1 MTRLLLLAALAAA
14 TSVTIVGGSARANG
28 TACPA
33 ANAPNELVLVGGSGQ
48 TGQLGKPFA
57 QSFQVALANS
67 NGCPLTG
74 NLAGVTINFDAPGS
88 GASGI
93 FAGSA
98 SREAYVA
105 TDAQGIA
112 TAPPF
117 TANYT
122 AGSYTVDAHSDY
134 GTIELFLSNT
144 AAGLPAGISAG
155 TGTPQQ
161 ATVNSR
167 YAQPLQV
174 RVTDASGNPVQGAAV
189 SFSIVPG
196 STGAGASFLGGP
208 ANPVTDSNGVATSL
222 PLLANGTPGAFQV
235 VASADGIS
243 GVATFSLDNHAA
255 AAKLTAGE
263 PAQSATVHTRYGRPL
278 TARVVDA
285 SGLPV
290 EGAAITFSLGS
301 AAGGGGASGPDAAF
315 AGGSSQ
321 ATVLSDQNGQA
332 TSPPFTAGDTPG
344 GFTATATAAGAPDPV
359 SYRLQNL
366 PARLTASSRIRR
378 ASVGH
383 RMRSPLVARVTDMH
397 GRPVDGATVVFTIG
411 KSSAGATASF
421 ADGTVQATVTSGAG
435 GRAIAPALAANTIA
449 GTFAVTAAMP
459 GGASIRYTL
468 TNDAGAPASIAVGA
482 ASGQSLPVRS
492 QLPLRLAVTV
502 TDADGNP
509 VAGTIVS
516 FAAPSSG
523 PGGSFATRHHP
534 RVVRVVTNRRGVALA
549 PAFRANA
556 QAGGYAVTVHAGGVR
571 AGFALVNTIR

>member
-1 MTRLLLLAALAAA
+1 MTRLLLLAALAVA
-14 TSVTIVGGSARANG
+14 TSATIVGGSARANG

-48 TGQLGKPFA
+48 TGQLGKQFA
-57 QSFQVALANS
+57 QNLQVALANS

-74 NLAGVTINFDAPGS
+74 NFAGITVNFDAPGS

-98 SREAYVA
+98 SREAHVT

-112 TAPPF
+112 TAPQF

-134 GTIELFLSNT
+134 GTVELVLANT

-189 SFSIVPG
+189 GFSIVPG

-208 ANPVTDSNGVATSL
+208 ANSITDSNGLATSL
-222 PLLANGTPGAFQV
+222 PLLANGTPGSFEV
-235 VASADGIS
+235 VASADGLS

-255 AAKLTAGE
+255 AATLTAGE
-263 PAQSATVHTRYGRPL
+263 RAEAATVHTRYGRPL
-278 TARVVDA
+278 SVRVVDA
-285 SGLPV
+285 SGQPV

-301 AAGGGGASGPDAAF
+301 AAGDGGASRPDASF
-315 AGGSSQ
+315 AGGSNQ
-321 ATVLSDQNGQA
+321 TTVLTDQNGQA
-332 TSPPFTAGDTPG
+332 ASPPFTAGDTPG
-344 GFTATATAAGAPDPV
+344 EFTATASAAGATNPV
-359 SYRLQNL
+359 SYRLRNL
-366 PARLTASSRIRR
+366 PARLSTSSRTRR
-378 ASVGH
+378 AAVGH
-383 RMRSPLVARVTDMH
+383 RLRSPLAARVTDMH
-397 GRPVDGATVVFTIG
+397 GQPIGGATVTFTIG

-435 GRAIAPALAANTIA
+435 GRVVAPALAANTIA

-459 GGASIRYTL
+459 GGTSIRYTL
-468 TNDAGAPASIAVGA
+468 TNDARTPASIAVGA

-502 TDADGNP
+502 TDAEGNA
-509 VAGTIVS
+509 VEGAVVS
-516 FAAPSSG
+516 FAAPTSG
-523 PGGSFATRHHP
+523 PGGSFTAHHL
-534 RVVRVVTNRRGVALA
+534 RVVRVETNRRGVALA
-549 PAFRANA
+549 PPFRANA
-556 QAGGYAVTVHAGGVR
+556 QAGGYAVTVRAGGVR
-571 AGFALVNTIR
+571 AGFALVNRTP